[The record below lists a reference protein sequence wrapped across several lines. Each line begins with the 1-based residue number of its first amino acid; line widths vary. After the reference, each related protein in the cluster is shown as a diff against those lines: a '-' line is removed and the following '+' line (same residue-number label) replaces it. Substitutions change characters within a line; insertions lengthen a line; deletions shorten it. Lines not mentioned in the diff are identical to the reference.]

1 VKAMEVNKQPQY
13 SSSRWS
19 SDSDTDD
26 EELKALSI
34 QLQSSPTF
42 QRVSEQAEGD
52 LPELSYMTS
61 LVDAATRMVFS
72 RPFSLFYMTM
82 VFLNSVLL
90 IWTILGASPES
101 SLHGLYIVLEVVVV
115 ISFSIDVLLRIVAS
129 WKRLSRCE
137 DFKFAFSVVFDVS
150 VWLLCICSLY
160 YYIWGQKDLEEEFEE
175 LASLSLA
182 LRYSLQ
188 FIRLVLFI
196 QRQLKTQSE
205 SIVDLESLKF
215 EAEES

>member
-1 VKAMEVNKQPQY
+1 
-13 SSSRWS
+13 
-19 SDSDTDD
+19 
-26 EELKALSI
+26 
-34 QLQSSPTF
+34 
-42 QRVSEQAEGD
+42 
-52 LPELSYMTS
+52 
-61 LVDAATRMVFS
+61 
-72 RPFSLFYMTM
+72 MTM

-196 QRQLKTQSE
+196 QRQL
-205 SIVDLESLKF
+205 
-215 EAEES
+215 